1 LLDLRQVRPS
11 FREYIRNFLDVFLG
25 SIAMEEG
32 RKSVLV
38 AALSTYADLLAKS
51 TSEVDR
57 ALGKGKAKASDDD
70 VDVQA
75 ERLDQLKLCG
85 QLIAEATTCED
96 EDPGCGKSDSPKGS
110 IPGSYHRER
119 RSSSNSMRAK
129 RTSSAPKYHHHT
141 EEYLDP
147 FTGLPVLQ
155 ETGFEPGPSTKP
167 ARPIRTSSWKSAVSH
182 PKISQNAL
190 REPAPL
196 TRAAS
201 LPIERKVLLQPR
213 PSEHANDWS
222 PRRSERSISY
232 SYSDEIS
239 TSTPSR
245 SDSRARR
252 RADKRHVDEA
262 EEAPIH
268 AEVSLKLSHTR

>member
-1 LLDLRQVRPS
+1 
-11 FREYIRNFLDVFLG
+11 
-25 SIAMEEG
+25 MEKG

-51 TSEVDR
+51 TSEVDQ
-57 ALGKGKAKASDDD
+57 ALGKGKAKASDED

-85 QLIAEATTCED
+85 QLIAEATTCKD
-96 EDPGCGKSDSPKGS
+96 EDPGYGKSDNGLPKGS

-129 RTSSAPKYHHHT
+129 RTPSTPKYRHHT

-167 ARPIRTSSWKSAVSH
+167 ARPIRTSSWKAAASH

-190 REPAPL
+190 TEPAPL

-201 LPIERKVLLQPR
+201 LPIERKLLPQPQ

-222 PRRSERSISY
+222 SRRSERSISY
-232 SYSDEIS
+232 PYSDKIS

-252 RADKRHVDEA
+252 RVHERYVDEA

-268 AEVSLKLSHTR
+268 ADVSLELRHTRSHLQLNLDRLTLI